1 MSEINKLYQ
10 EVILNHNK
18 NPRNFRALSD
28 PNRKAEGYNPICGD
42 QITIYVVAEQDLI
55 RDIGFQGSGC
65 AISRASASMMT
76 ESVKGKTMIEIQK
89 AYASLLKMLT
99 ASSNEFAELN
109 GDLNAL
115 SGVRQFPVRIKCALL
130 PWQTLIAAFND
141 NSQPVSTE

>member
-1 MSEINKLYQ
+1 MPEINKLYQ
-10 EVILNHNK
+10 EIILNHNK
-18 NPRNFRALSD
+18 NPRNFRMLSD
-28 PNRKAEGYNPICGD
+28 SNKKAEGYNPICGD

-76 ESVKGKTMIEIQK
+76 ESVKGKTMNEVQK
-89 AYASLLKMLT
+89 CLAALQKMLT
-99 ASSNEFAELN
+99 TSSNEFWELT
-109 GDLNAL
+109 GDLHAL

-130 PWQTLIAAFND
+130 PWQTLLAAWDD